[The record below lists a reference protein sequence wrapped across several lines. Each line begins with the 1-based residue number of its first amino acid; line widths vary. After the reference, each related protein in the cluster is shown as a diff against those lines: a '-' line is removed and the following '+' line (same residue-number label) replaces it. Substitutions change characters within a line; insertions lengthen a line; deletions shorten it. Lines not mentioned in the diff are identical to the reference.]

1 MIGVFDS
8 GFGGLTVH
16 RALTQ
21 ALPEAD
27 FVYLGD
33 NRNAPYGG
41 RPPIDILTLT
51 CVGVDKLFEAGCQL
65 VIIACNTSSTVALK
79 WIQQSWLPSQ
89 TRADG
94 LPRNVLGVVVPTVE
108 AALRD
113 PTPRSLGVFATDR
126 TVQTGSYLTE
136 IHKRQPDLRVQQI
149 ACRGLVNLIE
159 TGADYNLLRASV
171 HKYVGALHKEMG
183 DSWPDRVILGC
194 THYPLV
200 ADLFAEA
207 LPPGLP
213 VIDQPAA
220 TAAAMVKYLTHHPE
234 YDPDG
239 SGQKVGTR
247 RFLSTGFAAEALP
260 AIERFWGEPVI
271 FETV

>member
-94 LPRNVLGVVVPTVE
+94 LPRNVLGVVAPTVE
-108 AALRD
+108 AALHD
-113 PTPRSLGVFATDR
+113 PVPHTLAVFATDR
-126 TVQTGSYLTE
+126 TVETRSYLTE
-136 IHKRQPDLRVQQI
+136 IHKRHPGLRVYQK
-149 ACRGLVNLIE
+149 ACHGLVKMIE
-159 TGADYNLLRASV
+159 TGADRDLLRASV
-171 HKYVGALHKEMG
+171 HKYVGELHAEMNG
-183 DSWPDRVILGC
+183 EWPDRVILGC

-207 LPPGLP
+207 LPPNLP
-213 VIDQPAA
+213 IIDQPAA
-220 TAAAMVKYLTHHPE
+220 TAKAMVNYLKQRPQ
-234 YDPDG
+234 YNSNG
-239 SGQKVGTR
+239 LGQR

-260 AIERFWGEPVI
+260 AIERFWGAPVI